1 MVGSKGRAMG
11 KMVGITEFKAKCLA
25 LLDEMERSGEPLT
38 ITRRGKPS
46 LTLSAKTAAEPRRQ
60 PLFGAMKGTFTWAP
74 GVDPTAP
81 VVDDDW
87 EEQWEAKWDRR
98 LSDTPGPRE

>member
-1 MVGSKGRAMG
+1 MG

-25 LLDEMERSGEPLT
+25 LMDEMERSGEPLT

-46 LTLSAKTAAEPRRQ
+46 LTLSAKVAEEARRK
-60 PLFGAMKGTFTWAP
+60 PLFGAMKGTFAWASD
-74 GVDPTAP
+74 VDPTAP

-87 EEQWEAKWDRR
+87 EAQWEAKWDRL
-98 LSDTPGPRE
+98 LSASPAQPE